1 MRWSIIK
8 NDFIKNKA
16 INMALLFFI
25 IFSSMLAVMSVLMA
39 VQTFTSISDLYKVAA
54 PPHFLQMHKG
64 DIDEA
69 KINKFMSENKLVT
82 YSQIVNMLTVYGE
95 NINIVGN
102 DYNYNLSDCRLD
114 ISLIKQNSN
123 RDLLL
128 DTNHKKVVLKDGEVG
143 VPMLLKE
150 QYHMEIGDHLILNIN
165 NTKKEFVIKEFILD
179 SMMNS
184 SMASSTRIL
193 ISGTDFDALSN
204 GFLKSEYLIEAYF
217 DNSNDGETF
226 KTLYQDAELPQNGQL
241 VTYSIIFL
249 MSALTDIV
257 TVFILFVV
265 SILLILVAFICIR
278 FTIMTALEEEINE
291 IGTMKA
297 IGLNFRDIRGIY
309 FNKYKVLSLLGVVLG
324 YVIALTSSS
333 LFTGHISSTFGNMKL
348 HPLSLIL
355 GLVANFIVFILI
367 NHYCKKTLKKIKNI
381 TVIDALVNRN
391 VFDKKKKSTRDGL
404 YKSKKLSV
412 NWLMGIR
419 EVLYG
424 FKSWL
429 IVLSVVSISIVMIMV
444 PVNLLKTFES
454 PEFITYMGSSQEDIL
469 IEIENGDKLEAKY
482 SDVKKV
488 LTNDPSINNYYE
500 YKTIR
505 VKVLNADNVYTNM
518 DIDSGDNAG
527 NGLKYLTGNAPSE
540 ENEVAISYINSNEI
554 KKVVGDA
561 ITILYDGKE
570 HTFNIS
576 GVYQDV
582 TSGGNTSKSK
592 YKFPTLPS
600 TKYSFSVNLK
610 DKTDVKNK
618 SSKWGEVL
626 GEGVNVDSMDEFINQ
641 TLGGVSKQLKTI
653 VIVIIIIGTSL
664 VMLITIL
671 FLKLRLA
678 KDSSEIS
685 ILKAIGFSE
694 GDIKKQY
701 MIKVGGVSIL
711 GIILGILLTNLIG
724 ESLVN
729 AALSISGIGIK
740 NINLIT
746 NSLIEYIVFPI
757 VLIILIFIVISL
769 VMRKTKKIEITSI
782 VKE

>member
-1 MRWSIIK
+1 MKWSIIK

-16 INMALLFFI
+16 INLALLFFI
-25 IFSSMLAVMSVLMA
+25 IFSSMLAVSSVIMA

-64 DIDEA
+64 EIDKE
-69 KINKFMSENKLVT
+69 KINKFMSENKQVT

-102 DYNYNLSDCRLD
+102 SYNYNLSDCRLD
-114 ISLIKQNSN
+114 ISLIKQNRN

-193 ISGTDFDALSN
+193 ISDKDFDALSN
-204 GFLKSEYLIEAYF
+204 GSLKNEYLIEAYF
-217 DNSNDGETF
+217 DNSNDGESF

-278 FTIMTALEEEINE
+278 FTIITALEEEINE

-348 HPLSLIL
+348 HPLSIIL

-391 VFDKKKKSTRDGL
+391 VLDKKKKSARDGL

-527 NGLKYLTGNAPSE
+527 NGLKYLTGKAPSG

-554 KKVVGDA
+554 KKVVGDT

-626 GEGVNVDSMDEFINQ
+626 GEGVNVDSMGEFINQ

-678 KDSSEIS
+678 KDFSEIS

-694 GDIKKQY
+694 KDIKKQY
-701 MIKVGGVSIL
+701 MIKVSGVSIL

-757 VLIILIFIVISL
+757 VLIVLIHIVIL
-769 VMRKTKKIEITSI
+769 AVMRKRKKFEITSI

>member
-165 NTKKEFVIKEFILD
+165 NTKKELVIKEFILD

-193 ISGTDFDALSN
+193 ISDTDFDALSN
-204 GFLKSEYLIEAYF
+204 GFLKNEYLIEAYF

-257 TVFILFVV
+257 TVFILFIV

-367 NHYCKKTLKKIKNI
+367 NHYCKKILKKIKNI

-482 SDVKKV
+482 SDVKK
-488 LTNDPSINNYYE
+488 
-500 YKTIR
+500 
-505 VKVLNADNVYTNM
+505 
-518 DIDSGDNAG
+518 
-527 NGLKYLTGNAPSE
+527 
-540 ENEVAISYINSNEI
+540 
-554 KKVVGDA
+554 
-561 ITILYDGKE
+561 
-570 HTFNIS
+570 
-576 GVYQDV
+576 
-582 TSGGNTSKSK
+582 
-592 YKFPTLPS
+592 
-600 TKYSFSVNLK
+600 
-610 DKTDVKNK
+610 
-618 SSKWGEVL
+618 SSH
-626 GEGVNVDSMDEFINQ
+626 
-641 TLGGVSKQLKTI
+641 
-653 VIVIIIIGTSL
+653 
-664 VMLITIL
+664 
-671 FLKLRLA
+671 
-678 KDSSEIS
+678 
-685 ILKAIGFSE
+685 
-694 GDIKKQY
+694 
-701 MIKVGGVSIL
+701 
-711 GIILGILLTNLIG
+711 
-724 ESLVN
+724 
-729 AALSISGIGIK
+729 
-740 NINLIT
+740 
-746 NSLIEYIVFPI
+746 
-757 VLIILIFIVISL
+757 
-769 VMRKTKKIEITSI
+769 
-782 VKE
+782 

>member
-8 NDFIKNKA
+8 NDFLKNKA
-16 INMALLFFI
+16 INLALLFFI

-64 DIDEA
+64 EIDKE
-69 KINKFMSENKLVT
+69 KINKFMSENKQVT

-102 DYNYNLSDCRLD
+102 SYNYNLSDCRLD
-114 ISLIKQNSN
+114 ISLIKQNRN

-193 ISGTDFDALSN
+193 ISDTDFDALSN
-204 GFLKSEYLIEAYF
+204 GSLKNEYLIEAYF
-217 DNSNDGETF
+217 DNSNDVETF

-367 NHYCKKTLKKIKNI
+367 NHYCKKNLKKIRNI
-381 TVIDALVNRN
+381 TVIDALANRN

-429 IVLSVVSISIVMIMV
+429 IILSVLSISIVMIMV

-488 LTNDPSINNYYE
+488 LTNDHSINDYYE

-505 VKVLNADNVYTNM
+505 VKVLNSDNVYTNM

-527 NGLKYLTGNAPSE
+527 NGLKYLTGKAPEGKSE
-540 ENEVAISYINSNEI
+540 IAISYINSNEI
-554 KKVVGDA
+554 KKIVGDT

-600 TKYSFSVNLK
+600 NKYSFSVNLK

-618 SSKWGEVL
+618 SDEWGEILV
-626 GEGVNVDSMDEFINQ
+626 EGVNVDSMDEFISQ

-653 VIVIIIIGTSL
+653 VIVIIIIGSSL
-664 VMLITIL
+664 VMLITIM

-678 KDSSEIS
+678 KDFSEIS

-694 GDIKKQY
+694 KDIKKQY

-757 VLIILIFIVISL
+757 VLIVLILIVIL
-769 VMRKTKKIEITSI
+769 AVMRKTKKFEITSI

>member
-193 ISGTDFDALSN
+193 ISDTDFDALSN

-348 HPLSLIL
+348 QPLSLIL

-527 NGLKYLTGNAPSE
+527 NGLKYLTGKAPSE

-729 AALSISGIGIK
+729 SALSISGIGLK

>member
-114 ISLIKQNSN
+114 ISLIKQNRT

-193 ISGTDFDALSN
+193 ISDTDFDALSN
-204 GFLKSEYLIEAYF
+204 GSLKNEYLIEAYF

-249 MSALTDIV
+249 ISALTDIV
-257 TVFILFVV
+257 TVFILFIV

-291 IGTMKA
+291 IGTLKA

-348 HPLSLIL
+348 NPLSLIL

-391 VFDKKKKSTRDGL
+391 VFDKKKKSTKDGL

-482 SDVKKV
+482 SDVKKI
-488 LTNDPSINNYYE
+488 LTNDPSINDYYE

-505 VKVLNADNVYTNM
+505 VKVLNSDNVYTNM

-527 NGLKYLTGNAPSE
+527 NGLKYLTGKAPEGKSE
-540 ENEVAISYINSNEI
+540 IAISYINSNEI
-554 KKVVGDA
+554 KKVVGDT

-592 YKFPTLPS
+592 YKFLTLPS
-600 TKYSFSVNLK
+600 NKYSFSVNLK
-610 DKTDVKNK
+610 DKNNVKNK
-618 SSKWGEVL
+618 SSEWGEVL

-653 VIVIIIIGTSL
+653 VIVIIIIGSSL
-664 VMLITIL
+664 VMLITIM

-678 KDSSEIS
+678 KDFSEIS

-701 MIKVGGVSIL
+701 MIKVGGVSIM

-729 AALSISGIGIK
+729 VALSISGIGIK

-746 NSLIEYIVFPI
+746 NSLIEYTVFPI
-757 VLIILIFIVISL
+757 VFIVLILIVISM
-769 VMRKTKKIEITSI
+769 VMRKTKKFEITSI
-782 VKE
+782 IKE

>member
-348 HPLSLIL
+348 QPLSLIL

-527 NGLKYLTGNAPSE
+527 NGLKYLTGKAPSE

>member
-114 ISLIKQNSN
+114 ISLIKQNRN

-193 ISGTDFDALSN
+193 ISDTDFDALSN
-204 GFLKSEYLIEAYF
+204 GSLKNEYLIEAYF
-217 DNSNDGETF
+217 DNQNDGETF

-257 TVFILFVV
+257 TVFVLFVV
-265 SILLILVAFICIR
+265 SIFLILVAFICIR

-324 YVIALTSSS
+324 YVIALISSS

-355 GLVANFIVFILI
+355 GLVANFIVFIMI
-367 NHYCKKTLKKIKNI
+367 NHYCKKNLKKIKNI

-391 VFDKKKKSTRDGL
+391 VFDKNKKSTKDGL

-419 EVLYG
+419 EVLYV

-469 IEIENGDKLEAKY
+469 IEMENGDKLEAKY
-482 SDVKKV
+482 LDVKKV
-488 LTNDPSINNYYE
+488 LTNDPSINDYYE
-500 YKTIR
+500 YKTVR
-505 VKVLNADNVYTNM
+505 VKVLNSDNVYTNM

-527 NGLKYLTGNAPSE
+527 NGLKYLTGKAPEGKSE
-540 ENEVAISYINSNEI
+540 IAISYINSNEI
-554 KKVVGDA
+554 KKVVGDT

-592 YKFPTLPS
+592 YKFLTLPS
-600 TKYSFSVNLK
+600 NKYSFSVNLK
-610 DKTDVKNK
+610 DKNNVKNK
-618 SSKWGEVL
+618 SSEWGEVL

-653 VIVIIIIGTSL
+653 VIVIIIIGSSL
-664 VMLITIL
+664 VMLITIM

-678 KDSSEIS
+678 KDFSEIS

-701 MIKVGGVSIL
+701 MIKVGGVSIM

-729 AALSISGIGIK
+729 VALSISGIGIK

-746 NSLIEYIVFPI
+746 NSLIEYTVFPI
-757 VLIILIFIVISL
+757 VFIVLILIVISM
-769 VMRKTKKIEITSI
+769 VMRKTKKFEITSI
-782 VKE
+782 IKE

>member
-1 MRWSIIK
+1 
-8 NDFIKNKA
+8 
-16 INMALLFFI
+16 
-25 IFSSMLAVMSVLMA
+25 
-39 VQTFTSISDLYKVAA
+39 
-54 PPHFLQMHKG
+54 
-64 DIDEA
+64 
-69 KINKFMSENKLVT
+69 
-82 YSQIVNMLTVYGE
+82 
-95 NINIVGN
+95 
-102 DYNYNLSDCRLD
+102 
-114 ISLIKQNSN
+114 
-123 RDLLL
+123 
-128 DTNHKKVVLKDGEVG
+128 
-143 VPMLLKE
+143 
-150 QYHMEIGDHLILNIN
+150 
-165 NTKKEFVIKEFILD
+165 
-179 SMMNS
+179 
-184 SMASSTRIL
+184 
-193 ISGTDFDALSN
+193 
-204 GFLKSEYLIEAYF
+204 
-217 DNSNDGETF
+217 
-226 KTLYQDAELPQNGQL
+226 
-241 VTYSIIFL
+241 
-249 MSALTDIV
+249 
-257 TVFILFVV
+257 
-265 SILLILVAFICIR
+265 
-278 FTIMTALEEEINE
+278 
-291 IGTMKA
+291 
-297 IGLNFRDIRGIY
+297 
-309 FNKYKVLSLLGVVLG
+309 
-324 YVIALTSSS
+324 
-333 LFTGHISSTFGNMKL
+333 
-348 HPLSLIL
+348 
-355 GLVANFIVFILI
+355 
-367 NHYCKKTLKKIKNI
+367 
-381 TVIDALVNRN
+381 
-391 VFDKKKKSTRDGL
+391 
-404 YKSKKLSV
+404 
-412 NWLMGIR
+412 MGIR
-419 EVLYG
+419 EVLYA

-482 SDVKKV
+482 SDVKKI
-488 LTNDPSINNYYE
+488 LTNDSSINNYYE

-527 NGLKYLTGNAPSE
+527 NGLKYLTGKAPSE

-554 KKVVGDA
+554 KKVVGDT

-664 VMLITIL
+664 VVLITIL

-740 NINLIT
+740 NINLIA

-757 VLIILIFIVISL
+757 VLIILILIVISL
-769 VMRKTKKIEITSI
+769 VMGKTKKFEITSI

>member
-16 INMALLFFI
+16 INIALLFFI

-39 VQTFTSISDLYKVAA
+39 VQTFTSISNLYKVAA

-64 DIDEA
+64 DIDEE

-114 ISLIKQNSN
+114 ISLIKQNRN

-150 QYHMEIGDHLILNIN
+150 QYHMKIGDHLILNIN

-193 ISGTDFDALSN
+193 ISDTDFDALSN
-204 GFLKSEYLIEAYF
+204 GSLKNEYLIEAYF

-257 TVFILFVV
+257 TVFVLFVA

-278 FTIMTALEEEINE
+278 FAILTALEEEINE

-324 YVIALTSSS
+324 YVIALISSS

-355 GLVANFIVFILI
+355 GLVANLIIFILI

-469 IEIENGDKLEAKY
+469 IEIENGYKLEAKY

-527 NGLKYLTGNAPSE
+527 NGLKYLTGKAPEGKSE
-540 ENEVAISYINSNEI
+540 IAISYINSNEI
-554 KKVVGDA
+554 KKVVGDT

-592 YKFPTLPS
+592 YKFSTLPS

-610 DKTDVKNK
+610 DKINVKNK
-618 SSKWGEVL
+618 ADEWGEIL
-626 GEGVNVDSMDEFINQ
+626 GEGVNVDSMEEFINQ

-678 KDSSEIS
+678 KDFSDIS

-694 GDIKKQY
+694 KDIKKQY

-757 VLIILIFIVISL
+757 VLIILILIVISL
-769 VMRKTKKIEITSI
+769 VMGKTKKFEITSI